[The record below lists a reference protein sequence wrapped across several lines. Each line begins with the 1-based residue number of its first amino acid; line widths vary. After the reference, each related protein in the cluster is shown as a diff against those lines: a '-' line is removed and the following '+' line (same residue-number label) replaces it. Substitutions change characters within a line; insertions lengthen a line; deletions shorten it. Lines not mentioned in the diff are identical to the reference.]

1 MLNTFKK
8 KKKQVTMKKISKRAL
23 NAIDPRILSNMQKK
37 KRPFFKGKWKIVK
50 RRQTHKYNLIPIIDK
65 DWHIFK
71 LYTCNNQSK
80 GLKI

>member
-1 MLNTFKK
+1 
-8 KKKQVTMKKISKRAL
+8 MKKISKRAL

-37 KRPFFKGKWKIVK
+37 KKKKRSFFKGKWKIVK

-65 DWHIFK
+65 DCHIFK

-80 GLKI
+80 GLKIQRLLFYYFP